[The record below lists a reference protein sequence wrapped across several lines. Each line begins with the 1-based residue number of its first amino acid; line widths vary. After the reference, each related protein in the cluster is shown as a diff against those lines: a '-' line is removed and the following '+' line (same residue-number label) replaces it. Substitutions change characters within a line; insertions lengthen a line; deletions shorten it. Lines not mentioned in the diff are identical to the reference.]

1 MLNLEELMTN
11 PYAWLI
17 LAVCTIFG
25 AIYSFYASAKGK
37 EKKEISYTINT
48 YEIVRAGKNIIPEF
62 EVLYR
67 RKPVSNLTVSRIVIW
82 NSGNR
87 MLKSEDIVDVKPL
100 SIISNDDGPEILDAS
115 IIKHSEEFNKFT
127 VSKMNPHC
135 AEIKFD
141 YMDKQDG
148 IILQI
153 LHTGSISDFTMDCK
167 IKGGKKLRKVA
178 KNNSSHKNK
187 KNSKK
192 FSVIC
197 LCIELITIVI
207 MLTLLNLQS
216 IGVISDKVFLTLLFL
231 SPNPNPI
238 VLVILMDV
246 LAVIMGI
253 MCYRLFRKVF
263 HLDIPASLRD
273 EVEYSN

>member
-48 YEIVRAGKNIIPEF
+48 YEIVRSGKNIIPEF

-100 SIISNDDGPEILDAS
+100 SIISNDD
-115 IIKHSEEFNKFT
+115 
-127 VSKMNPHC
+127 
-135 AEIKFD
+135 
-141 YMDKQDG
+141 
-148 IILQI
+148 
-153 LHTGSISDFTMDCK
+153 
-167 IKGGKKLRKVA
+167 
-178 KNNSSHKNK
+178 
-187 KNSKK
+187 
-192 FSVIC
+192 
-197 LCIELITIVI
+197 
-207 MLTLLNLQS
+207 
-216 IGVISDKVFLTLLFL
+216 
-231 SPNPNPI
+231 
-238 VLVILMDV
+238 
-246 LAVIMGI
+246 
-253 MCYRLFRKVF
+253 
-263 HLDIPASLRD
+263 
-273 EVEYSN
+273 